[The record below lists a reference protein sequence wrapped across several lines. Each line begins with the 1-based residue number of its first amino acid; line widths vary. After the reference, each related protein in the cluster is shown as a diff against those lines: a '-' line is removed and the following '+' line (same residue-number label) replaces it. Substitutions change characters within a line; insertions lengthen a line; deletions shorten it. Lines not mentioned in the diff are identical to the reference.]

1 MKLTEVLSKVEAGRK
16 AWVDLLESVPVERRD
31 EPGACGEWT
40 LKDVLVHMNYW
51 QAHLVTML
59 FNVRQG
65 GTVKTVNSE
74 EEVQENNRRWHEQGK
89 DRLWELAWA
98 DSEGLHRQILRRVKE
113 FNDEELNRSNLH
125 PALGKKPLWQWIEQD
140 TWGHEEEHAELI
152 RQWLPKNP

>member
-16 AWVDLLESVPVERRD
+16 AWVELLESVPVERRD

-40 LKDVLVHMNYW
+40 VKDVLVHMNYW
-51 QAHLVTML
+51 QATLVTML

-74 EEVQENNRRWHEQGK
+74 EEVQENNQRWYEQGK

-98 DSEGLHRQILRRVKE
+98 DSEGLHRQILRRVRE
-113 FNDEELNRSNLH
+113 FNDEELNRANLH
-125 PALGKKPLWQWIEQD
+125 PALGKKPLWQWVAQD
-140 TWGHEEEHAELI
+140 TWGHVEEHAELI
-152 RQWLPKNP
+152 KQWLANNS